1 MPSPTPDREWWE
13 PFFDTHW
20 GDILPHI
27 KPADAT
33 AEEVEFVR
41 TVLDLRTG
49 NRVLDVPCGN
59 GRLGIPLALSGYEVT
74 GIDCQELLVEDANSA
89 AQVQSANFTAR
100 HGDMRD
106 LPWWDEFDGALCF
119 WSSFGY
125 FDGDGD
131 REFADA
137 VWRALKPGAPFL
149 LETLTVETVLLP
161 GFAHKDW
168 FSYGEWLVLE
178 ERSFD
183 TATARLNSVWTFTKD
198 KLREVKTAS
207 IRLYTHRELLELLS
221 SYGFTDFVGLDTL
234 TKDPFSTDASRLS
247 LVSKKQS

>member
-1 MPSPTPDREWWE
+1 MPSQTANPEWWE
-13 PFFDTHW
+13 AFFDTNW
-20 GDILPHI
+20 PDILPHI

-33 AEEVEFVR
+33 TEEVEFVR
-41 TVLDLRTG
+41 TVLDLPTG
-49 NRVLDVPCGN
+49 SRVLDVPCGN

-74 GIDCQELLVEDANSA
+74 GIDYQEGLVENAASVAKGKSA
-89 AQVQSANFTAR
+89 DFTAR
-100 HGDMRD
+100 QGDMRD
-106 LPWWDEFDGALCF
+106 LPWWDEFDGAVCF

-125 FDGDGD
+125 FDADGD

-137 VWRALKPGAPFL
+137 VWHALKPGAPFL

-161 GFAHKDW
+161 GFADKDW

-183 TATARLNSVWTFTKD
+183 TETGRLDSVWTFVKDDVKETK
-198 KLREVKTAS
+198 KAS
-207 IRLYTHRELLELLS
+207 IRLYTHRELVELLTS
-221 SYGFTDFVGLDTL
+221 CGFTEIVGLDTL
-234 TKDPFSTDASRLS
+234 TDHPFSTDASRLS